1 MFFATPNKLLEE
13 GQQRVLVRWAPLDSG
28 FYKLNIYVAK
38 GRGEDSFRV
47 RFVGSFLWVVF

>member
-1 MFFATPNKLLEE
+1 MFFAAPNKLLEE